1 MQPALVCFGQVILI
15 PAFQPDGMSST
26 VSVSKLESEIW
37 GRKGCDTGKDDPPG
51 QVGQKTIPGLA
62 RWLSGPR
69 AQHSAALP
77 AATSVGLDAQRVP
90 ERAVR
95 GVSQSLNAGD
105 HTQETLEGVPGA

>member
-51 QVGQKTIPGLA
+51 QVGQKIIPGLA
-62 RWLSGPR
+62 RCF
-69 AQHSAALP
+69 
-77 AATSVGLDAQRVP
+77 RVP
-90 ERAVR
+90 ELSTVLLCPLPHLSALTH
-95 GVSQSLNAGD
+95 GEFQSELCTGCLNS
-105 HTQETLEGVPGA
+105 